1 MRGCIIVVTD
11 TFWPVA
17 IVIVATGAVDISITQ
32 NSSNTTGVPDIIIPM
47 ANMAWSHSY

>member
-32 NSSNTTGVPDIIIPM
+32 NSSN
-47 ANMAWSHSY
+47 SHCWHQCTQYYYFSQ